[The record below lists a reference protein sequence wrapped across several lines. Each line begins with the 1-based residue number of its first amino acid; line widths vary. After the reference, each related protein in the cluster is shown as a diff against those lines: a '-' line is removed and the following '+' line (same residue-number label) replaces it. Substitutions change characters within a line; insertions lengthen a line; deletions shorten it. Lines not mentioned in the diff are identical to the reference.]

1 MQPKTIVTLG
11 NVALKALLGQEQT
24 IGQCHGVEKTTKI
37 SIPGEKG
44 AWSCRVYPLYHPASI
59 IYNRALVATYQEDL
73 LRLRELLVERGVV
86 K

>member
-1 MQPKTIVTLG
+1 MPWCGKDDENQHSGCKR
-11 NVALKALLGQEQT
+11 
-24 IGQCHGVEKTTKI
+24 
-37 SIPGEKG
+37 G